1 MNTIAKVSVAG
12 ALALGYVSA
21 NATVVVP
28 TSSGPSGTDV
38 MLFAEVVSGTT
49 ILGSYAGDT
58 QVAVGTTLTSSN
70 LKDSTSSDSALA
82 SLISLGTSS
91 GNTIEW
97 GIMGGK
103 FTLVGN
109 PNAGD
114 IYLTTL
120 PSGAS
125 SLSGTI
131 GTNLGSWST
140 GLQNTLQVVK
150 SNAGTANSVFATTVA
165 AGGIWDGTL
174 ATTATSNAS
183 NWFNN
188 GASNVITGL
197 GTATLYLVTS
207 GASAATNTVAAE
219 PGILT
224 LSATGLTYTTA
235 APVPLPAAIWLLG
248 GGLLG
253 LFGIGRRK
261 SATA

>member
-21 NATVVVP
+21 NAGVVVP
-28 TSSGPSGTDV
+28 TSSGPSGSDI

-49 ILGSYAGDT
+49 VKGSYAGDT
-58 QVAVGTTLTSSN
+58 QVAVSSSPGSFT
-70 LKDSTSSDSALA
+70 DSTSTDSALA
-82 SLISLGTSS
+82 SLISLGQSA

-125 SLSGTI
+125 SLSGTF